1 VAVGVNKAAD
11 QFQILDERT
20 REEMASGKYH
30 DQRRAMFGRP
40 ARPATPTPPTPAKPT
55 VTPAKPT
62 VTPAKPTATPTS
74 ATPARPGRPAP
85 RRTPWTR
92 SQQRLTL
99 LYNEQGL
106 RPDDI
111 ARKVGLSRYAVTQ
124 IILAAKNRGKL

>member
-1 VAVGVNKAAD
+1 MNKAAD
-11 QFQILDERT
+11 QFQVLDERT

-30 DQRRAMFGRP
+30 DQRRATFGRP
-40 ARPATPTPPTPAKPT
+40 PRPATPTQPSGAKPK
-55 VTPAKPT
+55 TPQTTP
-62 VTPAKPTATPTS
+62 PAKPTASPPSS
-74 ATPARPGRPAP
+74 ATPARSGRPVP
-85 RRTPWTR
+85 RRTPWTK